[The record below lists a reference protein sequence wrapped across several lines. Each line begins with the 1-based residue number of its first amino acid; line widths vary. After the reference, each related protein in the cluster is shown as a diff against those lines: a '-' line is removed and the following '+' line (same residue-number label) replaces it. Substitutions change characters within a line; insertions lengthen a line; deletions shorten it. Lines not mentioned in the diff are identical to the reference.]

1 MPPTSEET
9 KKQKGNEA
17 DIEAVVLYNVLT
29 NFAAM
34 ITARS
39 MALPVCDLITGQWN
53 RLCRLPLPHRRWY
66 AAFIDGSV
74 LATWI
79 CLAHLLQNSRLL

>member
-39 MALPVCDLITGQWN
+39 MALPVCDLITGQ
-53 RLCRLPLPHRRWY
+53 
-66 AAFIDGSV
+66 
-74 LATWI
+74 
-79 CLAHLLQNSRLL
+79 